1 MKNTQKIA
9 IAGLAFGDEGKGTIA
24 ECLTWRYDAE
34 HVVRYNGGPQAA
46 HFVVTSQGIEHCF
59 SQFGS
64 GTFAGA
70 RTFLSG
76 KMLIDPIRMKNE
88 AIALEKK
95 GVNESLK
102 RVVIDPDC
110 FIITPFHGI
119 INQML
124 EISRGEARHGSCGV
138 GVGQA
143 VKDSKQLGKMAL
155 VAKDM
160 LNKETLRRKLDFLW
174 RIKID
179 LAQQL
184 VAEHPNIPELNKRL
198 EKLIQEDYVQRL
210 VSFYCNFVT
219 KSGIQIR
226 SAEQS
231 ALKIDSNIIF
241 EGAQG
246 ALLDPEYG
254 FTPYVT
260 KTKTTFKNVEDLL
273 NNRVPRSEIEKIGV
287 LRAYSTRHGAGP
299 FVTEDDWL
307 GKQIPECHNGVNEW
321 QGKFRI
327 GWFDLL
333 SACYGVMINGNVD
346 SIALTNLDRLSGIK
360 EIPICIS
367 YEYLGKD
374 EELLSNF
381 FEWEYSRDR
390 ICITGFKSPD
400 KPVNEQLAEILFD
413 CKPMEFLKF
422 QGWKEDISETKRI
435 NYLPVEARKYIDFL
449 RSEEGL
455 NVPMS
460 IVSVG
465 PTSEQKIFL

>member
-1 MKNTQKIA
+1 MENTQKIA

-34 HVVRYNGGPQAA
+34 HIVRYNGGPQAA
-46 HFVVTSQGIEHCF
+46 HFVVTPQGIEHCF

-143 VKDSKQLGKMAL
+143 VKDSKQLGEMAL
-155 VAKDM
+155 IAKDM
-160 LNKETLRRKLDFLW
+160 LNKETLWRKLDFLW
-174 RIKID
+174 RVKID

-184 VAEHPNIPELNKRL
+184 VAEHPNMPELNKRL
-198 EKLIQEDYVQRL
+198 EKLIQENYVQRL

-219 KSGIQIR
+219 ESGVQIR
-226 SAEQS
+226 NDKQS
-231 ALKIDSNIIF
+231 VLESDSNIIF

-246 ALLDPEYG
+246 VLLDPKYG
-254 FTPYVT
+254 FTPYIT

-273 NNRVPRSEIEKIGV
+273 NGRVPRSEIKKIGV

-299 FVTEDDWL
+299 FVTENDWL
-307 GKQIPECHNGVNEW
+307 GRQIPDYHNGANEW

-333 SACYGVMINGNVD
+333 TARYGTMINRDID
-346 SIALTNLDRLSGIK
+346 SIALTNLDRLSRIE
-360 EIPICIS
+360 EIPICTS
-367 YEYLGKD
+367 YEYTGKN

-381 FEWEYSRDR
+381 FEWEYFGSRIR
-390 ICITGFKSPD
+390 ITGFKKPN
-400 KPVNEQLAEILFD
+400 KPVNEQLAKILFD
-413 CKPMEFLKF
+413 CKPMEFQKF
-422 QGWKEDISETKRI
+422 QGWKEDISKVKKIED
-435 NYLPVEARKYIDFL
+435 LPIEARKYIDFL
-449 RSEEGL
+449 QSEKGL
-455 NVPMS
+455 NVPIS

-465 PTSEQKIFL
+465 PKSDQKIFL